1 MEDLYLISMETC
13 VPFSTAGRGTVNMAF
28 AYCLDCGSRIYLGAK
43 PWKGQPVFCER
54 CDADMEVI
62 RVNPLELDWTDN
74 LIDEEPEPEQEQEEE
89 LDLVLA

>member
-1 MEDLYLISMETC
+1 MENLLLISVGTC
-13 VPFSTAGRGTVNMAF
+13 VPFRRVSKGNTNMAF
-28 AYCLDCGSRIYLGAK
+28 AYCLDCGGRIYLGAK

-54 CDADMEVI
+54 CDADMEVT

-74 LIDEEPEPEQEQEEE
+74 LIDEEPEPEPE

>member
-1 MEDLYLISMETC
+1 MGTC
-13 VPFSTAGRGTVNMAF
+13 VPLNTAGKGTVKMAF

-54 CDADMEVI
+54 CDADMEVT

-74 LIDEEPEPEQEQEEE
+74 LIDGEPDQDQEQELE
-89 LDLVLA
+89 LVLA

>member
-1 MEDLYLISMETC
+1 MEDLLLISMGAC
-13 VPFSTAGRGTVNMAF
+13 VPLNTAGKGTVKMAF

-54 CDADMEVI
+54 CDADMEVT

-74 LIDEEPEPEQEQEEE
+74 LIDEEPEQEQQEQEQE
-89 LDLVLA
+89 LVLA